1 MSFDPRLLQ
10 SLLDAA
16 PDGMVV
22 CELRGTEWFA
32 IYSNTGMQQLTG
44 FAPAEIVGRPLSFLQ
59 ADDREQEGVQ
69 KVRDALRERIACHA
83 ILRNYRRDG
92 TMFWNDMRLVPLP
105 NADGTITHYA
115 GFHRDGGERLRIDP
129 LRSDAGAPAENRDPA
144 VSTQT
149 MLAYLRDDK
158 LTGLVRR
165 PYFEE
170 LMRRDWALAQR
181 ESRRLN
187 LIVFDLDHFSQ
198 YREVFGRPGADQSF
212 RRIARA
218 VGSSFR
224 RASDLCGRFDEDQIA
239 AFTTGTDLAQAAKLA
254 ESVLARVRDL
264 AIHHPR
270 SGVSRYIT
278 ASAGVVSWVPPH
290 EALPEHMMAA
300 ALKALKEAKDQ
311 GRNRVVSK
319 ECA

>member
-1 MSFDPRLLQ
+1 MNFNPDLMQ

-16 PDGMVV
+16 PDGVV
-22 CELRGTEWFA
+22 LCERRDAQWPVVYANPAMER
-32 IYSNTGMQQLTG
+32 LTG
-44 FAPAEIVGRPLSFLQ
+44 YSSAELTGRTLDFLH
-59 ADDREQEGVQ
+59 ADDGDQEGIA
-69 KVRDALRERIACHA
+69 RLRTALGDGANCHVSV
-83 ILRNYRRDG
+83 RNYRRDG
-92 TMFWNDMRLVPLP
+92 TMFWNDLRLVPVR
-105 NADGTITHYA
+105 NAQGELTHFA
-115 GFHRDGGERLRIDP
+115 SFHRDGGERLRVDNNNGE
-129 LRSDAGAPAENRDPA
+129 ARDPM

-170 LMRRDWALAQR
+170 LMRRDWSLAQR
-181 ESRRLN
+181 EARRVN
-187 LIVFDLDHFSQ
+187 MTVFDLDHYGQ

-218 VGSSFR
+218 VSGCYR
-224 RASDLCGRFDEDQIA
+224 RASDLCGRFDEDQIC

-254 ESVLARVRDL
+254 DSVLGRVRDL

-270 SGVSRYIT
+270 SNVSRYVT

-290 EALPEHMMAA
+290 DADPTSMIEAAMT
-300 ALKALKEAKDQ
+300 ALKDAKEQ
-311 GRNRVVSK
+311 GRNRVVSR
-319 ECA
+319 EAS